1 MIENSSA
8 TMTAGAR
15 SVMPRR
21 RGEASAPVGRGAA
34 MSYSTATSAG
44 ACAIHLGPSDIMRAP
59 RHDIS
64 LPRRTQ
70 QSFASAARLLTDPL
84 GVVIHPLFDVLGIV
98 GPVDRLVVLG
108 QLLDRRVIV
117 EVLGKPFG
125 NQVCVRLAE
134 DAFLQLGPGT
144 MFQAPALRRELHL
157 VAQSP

>member
-1 MIENSSA
+1 MIENSRA
-8 TMTAGAR
+8 TITDGAR
-15 SVMPRR
+15 SATPRN
-21 RGEASAPVGRGAA
+21 RGEVSARFGRVAA

-98 GPVDRLVVLG
+98 GPVDRLVVLV
-108 QLLDRRVIV
+108 QLLYRRVIV
-117 EVLGKPFG
+117 EVLGKPFV
-125 NQVCVRLAE
+125 N
-134 DAFLQLGPGT
+134 
-144 MFQAPALRRELHL
+144 
-157 VAQSP
+157 